1 MQTQVQNT
9 MAGTSEMAALMTV
22 PAGIFLFSTST
33 EKSTYGFL
41 STGVRS
47 FIGYIMT
54 LNLIPIKNSALLR
67 QPQDFYLSPDFAEKY
82 KNAHFP
88 MGYKIIRFFSPPLL
102 SFQLVISA
110 YHSIKMLLQKRSL
123 SLRSKHFFAV
133 LFPEVHVGTTINK
146 RSSQSILTQL

>member
-1 MQTQVQNT
+1 MQMQVQNT

-22 PAGIFLFSTST
+22 PVGIFLFSTST

-88 MGYKIIRFFSPPLL
+88 MGYKIIRFFPPFVIL
-102 SFQLVISA
+102 SVSYFSISQ
-110 YHSIKMLLQKRSL
+110 H
-123 SLRSKHFFAV
+123 
-133 LFPEVHVGTTINK
+133 
-146 RSSQSILTQL
+146 